1 MVYMY
6 VLWAGSGDPPS
17 PWQKV
22 ATWDGR
28 YLRFCQSNPGSTGGS
43 SSHTHS
49 ATNASCGTS
58 TNVTFG
64 NTDTG
69 GGIQISHVHD
79 LSISISPATVEPP
92 YYTLSL
98 VRVDADNFLN
108 AIRVLPVNAVV
119 PAMLA
124 LNESGYQRLSSADN
138 RLIKLSNTPGLT
150 GGNSSHVHSVSVTF
164 VAKNASTI
172 NAYNPD
178 TNREESGSHSHT
190 ASGDTQSATYEPPH
204 VATRLYQVIGNI
216 LKTPANIVCFFDG
229 EPPSPWVKISDW
241 ANRYLKSSDS
251 NPTYGGSAGHGH
263 GTFSATSTAS
273 TLPAR
278 TSYGSGYYA
287 SKKGHTHTVS
297 FTVAEADHSP
307 PYVTLIAAYLPS
319 DLWAWST
326 YEKSHG
332 SSVAL
337 AARKTRSITS
347 QMLLIRPGSRTLDS
361 GLVLKKVKTSQIGAD
376 TRILKRFDKPYLANI
391 MLFKTLRM
399 IYAASLVLNP
409 TPLIGRT
416 YSAGIRI
423 VNPNLISPPNT
434 TVIDTLLKSYV
445 DQLDKVQR
453 QLQLLHLRHRLDLA
467 TGADLDEIW
476 GQAFQLPRYL
486 NEPDDVYR
494 KRIQLHILTILAS
507 GTKPGCEEVLGEL
520 VNDPGSVR
528 VESEWPATVRVHF
541 DTDRAVRNADY
552 YRGMLEYLRTR
563 LFAAGVNVVYHITYA
578 DLVAD
583 IVLKGTVETEFRS
596 DLLIEQ
602 PDLETSYSGG
612 LVSVLGQA
620 IDFDADLYLL
630 RRPVRQLRA
639 LIAARKALEIS
650 FNGGLACKTTHET
663 SGEIGLVLL
672 ARARRDYSASVAH
685 LRRGLMR
692 THFSGIA
699 LQRVYSVPLFGSI
712 RLELR
717 GGAQYS
723 GGIRI
728 VGGIS

>member
-1 MVYMY
+1 
-6 VLWAGSGDPPS
+6 
-17 PWQKV
+17 
-22 ATWDGR
+22 
-28 YLRFCQSNPGSTGGS
+28 
-43 SSHTHS
+43 
-49 ATNASCGTS
+49 
-58 TNVTFG
+58 
-64 NTDTG
+64 
-69 GGIQISHVHD
+69 
-79 LSISISPATVEPP
+79 
-92 YYTLSL
+92 
-98 VRVDADNFLN
+98 
-108 AIRVLPVNAVV
+108 V
-119 PAMLA
+119 P
-124 LNESGYQRLSSADN
+124 
-138 RLIKLSNTPGLT
+138 
-150 GGNSSHVHSVSVTF
+150 
-164 VAKNASTI
+164 
-172 NAYNPD
+172 
-178 TNREESGSHSHT
+178 
-190 ASGDTQSATYEPPH
+190 
-204 VATRLYQVIGNI
+204 
-216 LKTPANIVCFFDG
+216 
-229 EPPSPWVKISDW
+229 
-241 ANRYLKSSDS
+241 
-251 NPTYGGSAGHGH
+251 
-263 GTFSATSTAS
+263 
-273 TLPAR
+273 
-278 TSYGSGYYA
+278 
-287 SKKGHTHTVS
+287 
-297 FTVAEADHSP
+297 
-307 PYVTLIAAYLPS
+307 AYLPN
-319 DLWAWST
+319 DIYAFTT
-326 YEKSHG
+326 YEKSH
-332 SSVAL
+332 SSSIAL

-409 TPLIGRT
+409 TPLIRRT

-552 YRGMLEYLRTR
+552 YMGMLEYLRTR

-583 IVLKGTVETEFRS
+583 IALKGTVETEFRS

-650 FNGGLACKTTHET
+650 FAGGLACKTTHET

-723 GGIRI
+723 GGIWI